1 MRGMQYRSLYA
12 NCIPSFFLSLSL
24 SFFQFGIQIAVG
36 AAELPVAGLSRRTAL
51 FPLYPSGLYAKGLL
65 PDRENANMFSA
76 CKSGK
81 SSALPVRPFTSAS
94 ESASSSASSSSDRAS
109 DSGGGKCETL
119 RLSYRDLMTTSEK
132 CKGDTNSNA
141 QCRGIKDRAKR
152 KQEALKVCREANNQ
166 ADSDDSDAAA
176 VTSGSTSNSASSS
189 SDSAAS
195 IGREGGREGELGHSG
210 SDTLCEVRLFSVS
223 SVSLPCLFSV
233 SSMSL
238 RCLFTVCSAQSFLVK
253 GIS

>member
-1 MRGMQYRSLYA
+1 M
-12 NCIPSFFLSLSL
+12 
-24 SFFQFGIQIAVG
+24 G

-210 SDTLCEVRLFSVS
+210 SSGGSQRFVAVS
-223 SVSLPCLFSV
+223 NDEDLAHQEQQLAPFERERDGTMSNPL
-233 SSMSL
+233 SSGDPLNGLDHQLASMETALDRQADSSGAL
-238 RCLFTVCSAQSFLVK
+238 QMR
-253 GIS
+253 